1 MHIQSV
7 VKAGVELQ
15 EWHSKSTFVVSFLYQ
30 DWNDRLAPPLSLW
43 MNEHHLSVLTQLSTM
58 WVLWSNILSYTVN
71 LRTEQIFLKADHSTF
86 FCCLRMFHWFG
97 LTQGTC
103 VCDEISTN
111 LLTWVAALYLVW
123 SLTFVVFACWTNS
136 SFKHHLQRWSSVLS
150 RTLLPSEQKCSTV
163 PSDRSSEHLWSF
175 LVPRGDLVRFHNKI
189 RNCFKNLSHD
199 CVS

>member
-1 MHIQSV
+1 
-7 VKAGVELQ
+7 
-15 EWHSKSTFVVSFLYQ
+15 
-30 DWNDRLAPPLSLW
+30 

-58 WVLWSNILSYTVN
+58 WVLWSNILSNTVN
-71 LRTEQIFLKADHSTF
+71 LRTEQIFLKADHSKF
-86 FCCLRMFHWFG
+86 FCCLRICFIDLDSHREHVF
-97 LTQGTC
+97 
-103 VCDEISTN
+103 DEISTN